1 MTKIVIDAFGGD
13 NAPLEVIKGARL
25 ALEEFSD
32 IKLILTGDEEKI
44 KSCALE
50 NKLSL
55 EGIDIVDAKGVIP
68 VEEDPTKILKEYR
81 SSSMATGMELLAK
94 GDADA
99 FVSGGSTGAVV
110 VGGTFIV
117 KRLKGIKR
125 AAIGTVIPCKNG
137 HYMLMDA
144 GGNAECRPEMLL
156 QFALM
161 SRAYMEGVLGK
172 ENPRIALVNIGAEET
187 KGLELQR
194 EAYKLLEKA
203 PINFIGN
210 AEGRDIPMGMCDI
223 AICDGFTG
231 NVILKL
237 TEGLASFFGGELKEM
252 FMSSIFSKIGALF
265 TSSAL
270 KNFKKKLDYKE
281 MGGAPL
287 LGLKKTVI
295 KAHGSS
301 DARAF
306 KNAIRQA
313 RLCVISD
320 VPFKTQEALKQ
331 IKLEANRETEE

>member
-1 MTKIVIDAFGGD
+1 MVKIVLDAFGGD
-13 NAPLEVIKGARL
+13 NAPLEVIKGANL

-32 IKLILTGDEEKI
+32 VKIILTGDKEKI
-44 KSCALE
+44 EECARE

-55 EGIDIVDAKGVIP
+55 DGIDIVNAESVIP
-68 VEEDPTKILKEYR
+68 VCEDPTKILKEY
-81 SSSMATGMELLAK
+81 SNSSMAVGMDILAK

-117 KRLKGIKR
+117 KRLKGVKR
-125 AAIGTVIPCKNG
+125 AAIGTVIPCKGG

-156 QFALM
+156 QFGLM

-172 ENPRIALVNIGAEET
+172 KNPTVGLVNIGAEET
-187 KGLELQR
+187 KGLELQK
-194 EAYKLLEKA
+194 EAYKLLGNA
-203 PINFIGN
+203 PLNFIGN
-210 AEGRDIPMGMCDI
+210 VEGRDIPLGKCDI
-223 AICDGFTG
+223 ALCDGFTG

-237 TEGLASFFGGELKEM
+237 TEGLGSFLGSEIKSMLL
-252 FMSSIFSKIGALF
+252 SSFKSKIGALF
-265 TSSAL
+265 LKSSL
-270 KNFKKKLDYKE
+270 GEFKKKLDYKE

-287 LGLKKTVI
+287 LGLRKTVI

-306 KNAIRQA
+306 KNAVRQA
-313 RLCVISD
+313 RLCALSD
-320 VPFKTQEALKQ
+320 VPFKTQESLKQ
-331 IKLEANRETEE
+331 IKSLEEENK